1 MAAENETPEDE
12 TPEGGEGAAE
22 TSLLDSINEALA
34 PTLPETP
41 VVDDEGAD
49 DEELEGEGDEDE
61 TDEDGTT
68 VDARGRK
75 HGPDGKLLPADDKAK
90 AGEGAGKDA
99 KAGEPKLGPDGK
111 PLAEPKKVDPVND
124 PIPDEVKGRTRER
137 MQSLIATVKEKD
149 EHIALQNQLVDAI
162 TDTGATQE
170 EFGAML
176 GYMRWVHSDKPED
189 LRQAR
194 DLLLSELEGLSLKLG
209 EAAPGIDFLAKFPDL
224 QEKVNNGQITV
235 DDAQEIALHRQ
246 RTAVDT
252 QKRTAQQ
259 TQEQNATAAT
269 EARNAGIAE
278 LNELGKTL
286 NATDPDF
293 AVKHEILKPILS
305 SLGQLPPSK
314 WKAAFTSAYKAITPQ
329 QVMRF
334 QATGNAAPAPGAKP
348 GQKPAGNQP
357 LRGNKVPTGGQDR
370 QATSLL
376 DAVSAAVDAAG

>member
-1 MAAENETPEDE
+1 MAVENETPEDE

-49 DEELEGEGDEDE
+49 DEDELEGEDDE
-61 TDEDGTT
+61 TNEDGTPRERDPAT
-68 VDARGRK
+68 
-75 HGPDGKLLPADDKAK
+75 GKFLPKTNAPAK
-90 AGEGAGKDA
+90 AGEGAAGAGKDA
-99 KAGEPKLGPDGK
+99 GKLGPDGK
-111 PLAEPKKVDPVND
+111 PLPVADKKAADPVND

-149 EHIALQNQLVDAI
+149 EHIAIQNQLVDAI
-162 TDTGATQE
+162 SATGATE
-170 EFGAML
+170 AEFGAML
-176 GYMRWVHSDKPED
+176 GYMKWIHSDKPED

-194 DLLLSELEGLSLKLG
+194 DLLMAELEGLSLKLG

-224 QEKVNNGQITV
+224 QEKVNNGQITTE
-235 DDAQEIALHRQ
+235 DAKEIALHRQ
-246 RTAVDT
+246 RTSVET
-252 QKRTAQQ
+252 TRRTMQQ
-259 TQEQNATAAT
+259 TQEQTAAAATA
-269 EARNAGIAE
+269 ARNAGIAE

-286 NATDPDF
+286 NETDPDF
-293 AVKHEILKPILS
+293 ATKHEILKPILS
-305 SLGQLPPSK
+305 SLGQLPPAK

-329 QVMRF
+329 QVARF
-334 QATGNAAPAPGAKP
+334 QATGNAAPAAGAKL

-376 DAVSAAVDAAG
+376 DAVNAAIDAAG